1 MKEIFKHFHFYDNCT
16 LPENF
21 RPGNRPSR
29 KHGYQLVWKAPKDG
43 VGELQAI
50 FFYFRTIKT
59 WNESPNDIVHG
70 KSIDSFKNKLDEA
83 WKDLLINFY
92 EQERFIE
99 AYIYLRI
106 CNSWLIIIIIIII
119 TILIMIIIIIYK
131 QYLLSWQLIVSKL
144 KQKHPI
150 TTTICAFFSLFHFCP
165 DDFLKKGSPLLPSFP
180 NLPHFH
186 SLPLKKEGDWQQQ
199 CVYLATKSKK

>member
-1 MKEIFKHFHFYDNCT
+1 MTILENVECGATTLVDCFHHISYVEKLKKLNLPSLVQGRARGHMKEIFKHFHFYDNCT

-29 KHGYQLVWKAPKDG
+29 KYGYQLVWKAPKDG

-59 WNESPNDIVHG
+59 WNESPKDIVHG

-106 CNSWLIIIIIIII
+106 CNS
-119 TILIMIIIIIYK
+119 
-131 QYLLSWQLIVSKL
+131 
-144 KQKHPI
+144 
-150 TTTICAFFSLFHFCP
+150 
-165 DDFLKKGSPLLPSFP
+165 
-180 NLPHFH
+180 
-186 SLPLKKEGDWQQQ
+186 
-199 CVYLATKSKK
+199 